1 MGSRK
6 NKKQKPP
13 RLKRL
18 RRQPNRMPVPSK
30 PRADKK
36 WTFSFQYWQQQKFFG
51 LKGESQK
58 WFISLFDRLAALS
71 KEPLEAVRLDGGR
84 AKAHR
89 FHPLSWTA
97 SSAITKDEF
106 YSYLPDY
113 YRNNKEIEILQFQ
126 IETSKGRVIG
136 FLDAANVFQIVL
148 LDPKH
153 NMQLSRRGDYTVVKT
168 DFALNDYQVL
178 EQQLKQ
184 IQHKAQLLRDNKLS
198 AQNFAND
205 VERILNSKLDERL
218 ICLDK
223 RTYQDIQSIL
233 QDRGHEFD
241 NSVELLV
248 THAIEQLK
256 STCLN
261 QDQD

>member
-18 RRQPNRMPVPSK
+18 RRQPNRMPAPSK

-97 SSAITKDEF
+97 SSAITKNA
-106 YSYLPDY
+106 S
-113 YRNNKEIEILQFQ
+113 KILCTFFF
-126 IETSKGRVIG
+126 IFGRSLCSVRHTSI
-136 FLDAANVFQIVL
+136 
-148 LDPKH
+148 
-153 NMQLSRRGDYTVVKT
+153 
-168 DFALNDYQVL
+168 
-178 EQQLKQ
+178 
-184 IQHKAQLLRDNKLS
+184 KLTPS
-198 AQNFAND
+198 
-205 VERILNSKLDERL
+205 
-218 ICLDK
+218 
-223 RTYQDIQSIL
+223 
-233 QDRGHEFD
+233 
-241 NSVELLV
+241 
-248 THAIEQLK
+248 
-256 STCLN
+256 
-261 QDQD
+261 